1 MKRREQRECI
11 FQLLFRVEFNRQEEM
26 PEQTDMYMEGI
37 KEEQVVQEK
46 DEAYILEKYGRI
58 VEELPQIDAMLKEA
72 SKGWKISRMGKVEL
86 TVLRLAVYEMK
97 FDEDIPEKVAI
108 NEAVELARKFGGM
121 MRPHL
126 STECWQSWRRRSR
139 HHGEKCIFRPA
150 GQFLH

>member
-26 PEQTDMYMEGI
+26 PEQADLYLDDI
-37 KEEQVVQEK
+37 REEQTVQEK
-46 DEAYILEKYGRI
+46 DESYILEKYSRI
-58 VEELPQIDAMLKEA
+58 VEELPKIDAMLDEA

-108 NEAVELARKFGGM
+108 NEAVELAKKFGGDDAPSFINGVLA
-121 MRPHL
+121 RL
-126 STECWQSWRRRSR
+126 VKDGSDS
-139 HHGEKCIFRPA
+139 GDKA
-150 GQFLH
+150 GSVQG

>member
-26 PEQTDMYMEGI
+26 PEQADLYLDDI
-37 KEEQVVQEK
+37 REEQTVKEK
-46 DEAYILEKYGRI
+46 DEAYILEKYSRI
-58 VEELPQIDAMLKEA
+58 VEELPKIDVMLDEA

-108 NEAVELARKFGGM
+108 NEAVELARKFGGDDA
-121 MRPHL
+121 
-126 STECWQSWRRRSR
+126 
-139 HHGEKCIFRPA
+139 PA
-150 GQFLH
+150 FINGVLAKLAVKQER